1 MKKNKNN
8 NDMNT
13 SKKNLMEV
21 FQEEAPEVAQAF
33 GGLIQSIAQMPAL
46 EPKTKQL
53 IYIAIRASQGETT
66 AVTAHVPMAKQA
78 GATRDEL
85 KEAILMTTT
94 VCGVKGIASCLIPAL
109 DAYDN
114 AK

>member
-1 MKKNKNN
+1 M
-8 NDMNT
+8 MNT
-13 SKKNLMEV
+13 KKNLMEV
-21 FQEEAPEVAQAF
+21 FQDEAPEVARAF
-33 GGLIQSIAQMPAL
+33 GGLIQAVSQMPAL
-46 EPKTKQL
+46 EPKVKQL

-66 AVTAHVPMAKQA
+66 AVTSHVPMAKQA

-94 VCGVKGIASCLIPAL
+94 VCGIKGVASCLIPAL
-109 DAYDN
+109 EAYDN